1 MLQIINP
8 KRSTMDEIKQAIKDN
23 KARGFEVVSDIVQV
37 VDGRIVDPN
46 DDYLY
51 SSFIV
56 RMQREWEK

>member
-8 KRSTMDEIKQAIKDN
+8 KRSTRAEIEQAIKDN
-23 KARGFEVVSDIVQV
+23 EARGFRVVSNVVQIAN
-37 VDGRIVDPN
+37 GQIVDPN

>member
-1 MLQIINP
+1 MLQTINP
-8 KRSTMDEIKQAIKDN
+8 KRSSMDEILQAIEDN
-23 KARGFEVVSDIVQV
+23 EARGFQVISEIVQI
-37 VDGRIVDPN
+37 VDGRVVDPN